1 MFKVGLFMNVIY
13 SSKCNNIAL
22 LLRSISIVCG
32 GRGAMMLEGR
42 NRSGLPFDYIDRA
55 EKNEKQR

>member
-1 MFKVGLFMNVIY
+1 MNVIY